1 MDFVQKWWKFCYPRR
16 LDFRRLSSFCLG
28 IQKVVVTGEIES
40 GEFLLLMF
48 CCVVLTISEMP
59 NTNIN
64 QEPAS
69 LAPESTSR
77 PSPRKK
83 IKTFENVGQET
94 VSKNS
99 HVKFLW

>member
-16 LDFRRLSSFCLG
+16 LDFRRLSSVCLG

-40 GEFLLLMF
+40 
-48 CCVVLTISEMP
+48 VVLTISEMP

-94 VSKNS
+94 VRRNS
-99 HVKFLW
+99 HEKILW

>member
-16 LDFRRLSSFCLG
+16 LDFRRLSSVCLG

-40 GEFLLLMF
+40 
-48 CCVVLTISEMP
+48 VVLTISEMP

-69 LAPESTSR
+69 LAPKSTSR

-83 IKTFENVGQET
+83 IKTFENVEQET
-94 VSKNS
+94 VRRNS
-99 HVKFLW
+99 HVKILW